1 MVILTAFPALITV
14 LDGGGTAGRLRAEE
28 GPAPGP
34 AGGTSPAGK
43 GIEVETA
50 KGVEV
55 LSEAAIQGI
64 ELRPGESSAA
74 LVAPGGKKVSLDELI
89 FLRFPGKAPGGPET
103 PVDTPAVLFLR
114 DGSEL
119 SGRITAGDEEAVRFL
134 VPGLGSESLSV
145 PLESVRGL
153 LVTPAEASGSP
164 GLARDRGMSRGAW
177 RIRLRGEIASKRR
190 EKDEVILLQEG
201 RVQGILE
208 SLDPEGARFGSDTLG
223 NLKIGYEKL
232 RGIIL
237 AEVDLDTEKDGAKK
251 DGGKARA
258 EKDGGRPGRSLVRVT
273 LQDGSSFPA
282 SLREISGGKAALEH
296 GILGLLSAPLA
307 EVSELAFLGGKTRYL
322 SDMEPTLVREHLG
335 PAFQKTMP
343 HRRDAN
349 VLGDP
354 LRMGGREY
362 RKGLGVHSY
371 SLLRYAPGGEHSRFQ
386 ATIGLD
392 DSARPFDSQS
402 PAADVGHV
410 VFRVRVDDRQVFE
423 KAMSWRD
430 APLPV
435 DIPIAGARVL
445 ELEVDFGAVEGS
457 GPGFNF
463 ARDRANWAEA
473 RIIQ

>member
-1 MVILTAFPALITV
+1 MV
-14 LDGGGTAGRLRAEE
+14 
-28 GPAPGP
+28 
-34 AGGTSPAGK
+34 SP
-43 GIEVETA
+43 T
-50 KGVEV
+50 
-55 LSEAAIQGI
+55 
-64 ELRPGESSAA
+64 
-74 LVAPGGKKVSLDELI
+74 
-89 FLRFPGKAPGGPET
+89 
-103 PVDTPAVLFLR
+103 
-114 DGSEL
+114 
-119 SGRITAGDEEAVRFL
+119 
-134 VPGLGSESLSV
+134 
-145 PLESVRGL
+145 
-153 LVTPAEASGSP
+153 EASGAP
-164 GLARDRGMSRGAW
+164 GRDRGAGRGAW
-177 RIRLRGEIASKRR
+177 RIRLRGEIGSKRR

-208 SLDPEGARFGSDTLG
+208 SLDAEGARFGSDTLG
-223 NLKIGYEKL
+223 DLKIGYEKL

-237 AEVDLDTEKDGAKK
+237 AEVDLDPAKDDAKK
-251 DGGKARA
+251 EADAGKESDAKRGDRDG
-258 EKDGGRPGRSLVRVT
+258 ERPRRSLVRVA

-282 SLREISGGKAALEH
+282 SLREIAGGKAALDHE
-296 GILGLLSAPLA
+296 ILGPLSAPLP
-307 EVSELAFLGGKTRYL
+307 EVTEITFLGGRTRYL
-322 SDMEPTLVREHLG
+322 SDMEPSQVREHLG
-335 PAFQKTMP
+335 PAFQKKMP
-343 HRRDAN
+343 YRRDAN

-371 SLLRYAPGGEHSRFQ
+371 SLLRYDLGGEHSRLQ

-392 DSARPFDSQS
+392 DSARPYDSQS

-410 VFRVRVDDRQVFE
+410 VFRVRVDERPVLE

>member
-1 MVILTAFPALITV
+1 MTFPALLALLGAGASV
-14 LDGGGTAGRLRAEE
+14 RLLAQEAPPPGGA
-28 GPAPGP
+28 
-34 AGGTSPAGK
+34 SPAGK
-43 GIEVETA
+43 GVEVETA
-50 KGVEV
+50 KGVEILSGTALSV
-55 LSEAAIQGI
+55 L
-64 ELRPGESSAA
+64 ELRPAGSSAA
-74 LVAPGGKKVSLDELI
+74 LLVPGGKKVPADELTFI
-89 FLRFPGKAPGGPET
+89 RFPTKVPAASGAAPAE
-103 PVDTPAVLFLR
+103 ASAILFLR
-114 DGSEL
+114 DSSEL
-119 SGRITAGDEEAVRFL
+119 SGRITAGDEDVVRFR
-134 VPGLGSESLSV
+134 VPGLGSEPLSV

-153 LVTPAEASGSP
+153 LVAPSGSA
-164 GLARDRGMSRGAW
+164 GRDRGSSRGAW
-177 RIRLRGEIASKRR
+177 RIRLRGEIASMRR

-208 SLDPEGARFGSDTLG
+208 SLDAEGARFGSDTLG
-223 NLKIGYEKL
+223 DLKIGYEKL

-237 AEVDLDTEKDGAKK
+237 AEVDLDPGKEDPQKDGAKK
-251 DGGKARA
+251 ESGEER
-258 EKDGGRPGRSLVRVT
+258 EKKSGGRPSRSLVRVT

-282 SLREISGGKAALEH
+282 SLREIAGGKAALDH
-296 GILGLLSAPLA
+296 DVLGALSAPLEEVA
-307 EVSELAFLGGKTRYL
+307 EIAFLGGKTRYL
-322 SDMEPTLVREHLG
+322 SDMEPTLAREHLG
-335 PAFQKTMP
+335 PAFQKKMP

-362 RKGLGVHSY
+362 RKGVGVHSY
-371 SLLRYAPGGEHSRFQ
+371 SLLQYTLGGQPSRFQ

-410 VFRVRVDDRQVFE
+410 VFRVRVDQRQVLE

-430 APLPV
+430 APLPL
-435 DIPIAGARVL
+435 DIPLAGARVL

-473 RIIQ
+473 RIMEQ

>member
-1 MVILTAFPALITV
+1 V
-14 LDGGGTAGRLRAEE
+14 LSGTAI
-28 GPAPGP
+28 PG
-34 AGGTSPAGK
+34 
-43 GIEVETA
+43 
-50 KGVEV
+50 
-55 LSEAAIQGI
+55 L
-64 ELRPGESSAA
+64 ELRPAESSAA
-74 LVAPGGKKVSLDELI
+74 LVVPGGKKIPADELTFI
-89 FLRFPGKAPGGPET
+89 RFPAKAPATSGVAPA
-103 PVDTPAVLFLR
+103 DASAVLFLR
-114 DGSEL
+114 DSSEL
-119 SGRITAGDEEAVRFL
+119 SGRITAGDEDVVRFR
-134 VPGLGSESLSV
+134 VPGFGSESLSV

-153 LVTPAEASGSP
+153 LVTPTEASGSP
-164 GLARDRGMSRGAW
+164 GRDRGSSRGAW
-177 RIRLRGEIASKRR
+177 RIRLRGEIASTRR

-208 SLDPEGARFGSDTLG
+208 SLDAEGARFGSDTLG
-223 NLKIGYEKL
+223 DIKIGYEKL

-237 AEVDLDTEKDGAKK
+237 AEVDLDPAKEGAQKKGGEEREKKS
-251 DGGKARA
+251 
-258 EKDGGRPGRSLVRVT
+258 GGRPPRSLVRVT

-282 SLREISGGKAALEH
+282 SLREISGGKAALDH
-296 GILGLLSAPLA
+296 DVLGALSAPLEEVA
-307 EVSELAFLGGKTRYL
+307 EIAFLGGKTRYL
-322 SDMEPTLVREHLG
+322 SDMEPALAREHLG
-335 PAFQKTMP
+335 PAFQKKMP

-371 SLLRYAPGGEHSRFQ
+371 SLLQYTLRGQPSRFQ

-410 VFRVRVDDRQVFE
+410 VFRVRVDQRQVLE

-435 DIPIAGARVL
+435 DIPLAGARVL

-473 RIIQ
+473 RIMEQ

>member
-1 MVILTAFPALITV
+1 VAFPALLAV
-14 LDGGGTAGRLRAEE
+14 LGAGPTIRLLAQEAAPPGAAGT
-28 GPAPGP
+28 
-34 AGGTSPAGK
+34 

-55 LSEAAIQGI
+55 LSGTAIPGL
-64 ELRPGESSAA
+64 ELRPAEASAA
-74 LVAPGGKKVSLDELI
+74 LVVPGGKKVPADELTFI
-89 FLRFPGKAPGGPET
+89 RFPGKAPAAPGPA
-103 PVDTPAVLFLR
+103 PADASAILFLR
-114 DGSEL
+114 DSSEL
-119 SGRITAGDEEAVRFL
+119 SGRITAGDEDVVRFR
-134 VPGLGSESLSV
+134 VPGLGSEPLSV

-153 LVTPAEASGSP
+153 LVAPAEASGSS
-164 GLARDRGMSRGAW
+164 GRDRAANRGAW
-177 RIRLRGEIASKRR
+177 RIRLRGEIASRRR

-208 SLDPEGARFGSDTLG
+208 SLDAEGARFGSDTLG
-223 NLKIGYEKL
+223 DLKIGYEKL

-237 AEVDLDTEKDGAKK
+237 AEVDLDPTKDGAKK
-251 DGGKARA
+251 EGGEDR
-258 EKDGGRPGRSLVRVT
+258 EKKKGGRPPRSLVRVT

-282 SLREISGGKAALEH
+282 SLREIAGGKAALDH
-296 GILGLLSAPLA
+296 DVLGALSAPLE
-307 EVSELAFLGGKTRYL
+307 EVGEIAFLGGKTRYL
-322 SDMEPTLVREHLG
+322 SDMEPALAREHLG
-335 PAFQKTMP
+335 PAFQKKMP
-343 HRRDAN
+343 YRPDAN

-371 SLLRYAPGGEHSRFQ
+371 SLLQYTLGGQQSRFQ

-410 VFRVRVDDRQVFE
+410 VFRVRVDQRQVLE

-435 DIPIAGARVL
+435 NIPVAGARVL

-473 RIIQ
+473 RIIEQ